1 MKNKEHIIICNNING
16 IAGMMP
22 SEASQWQMLYDL
34 MYTWNLKKKK
44 KNPTKNP
51 SKWQKRKSDLQVSEA
66 GVGGGG
72 DWSKMSK
79 GYKLSDVKVV
89 ITMWWLQW
97 PLLYDAP
104 YERSESNSK
113 NSHHKETFF
122 FFSF

>member
-1 MKNKEHIIICNNING
+1 MKPVNDKYYMISGTREI
-16 IAGMMP
+16 
-22 SEASQWQMLYDL
+22 L
-34 MYTWNLKKKK
+34 KK

-89 ITMWWLQW
+89 ITM
-97 PLLYDAP
+97 
-104 YERSESNSK
+104 
-113 NSHHKETFF
+113 
-122 FFSF
+122 

>member
-1 MKNKEHIIICNNING
+1 MKQVNDKCYMISCTREI
-16 IAGMMP
+16 
-22 SEASQWQMLYDL
+22 L
-34 MYTWNLKKKK
+34 KKK

-89 ITMWWLQW
+89 ITM
-97 PLLYDAP
+97 
-104 YERSESNSK
+104 
-113 NSHHKETFF
+113 
-122 FFSF
+122 